1 MPIVTYCFGRSFRV
15 QSGHGLTLQSSK
27 QRPFNFCFFAGA
39 NLNLQFKFAPATTRV
54 VAGRKPGEN
63 AFAMGSSA
71 RLKDAFSFPLDSV
84 VNDAQPSEMDGFNGT
99 HSNADFED
107 LICTLE
113 HIFSISW
120 PCFASRLV

>member
-1 MPIVTYCFGRSFRV
+1 LHV
-15 QSGHGLTLQSSK
+15 
-27 QRPFNFCFFAGA
+27 
-39 NLNLQFKFAPATTRV
+39 LQFKCAPATTQA
-54 VAGRKPGEN
+54 VASRKPGEN

-84 VNDAQPSEMDGFNGT
+84 VNDDQPSEMDGFNGT

-107 LICTLE
+107 LICTFE

-120 PCFASRLV
+120 PCFASRLVWFHFPDL

>member
-1 MPIVTYCFGRSFRV
+1 M
-15 QSGHGLTLQSSK
+15 
-27 QRPFNFCFFAGA
+27 
-39 NLNLQFKFAPATTRV
+39 

-84 VNDAQPSEMDGFNGT
+84 VNDAQPSDMDGFNGT

-107 LICTLE
+107 LICTIE

-120 PCFASRLV
+120 PCFASRLVWFHFPDL

>member
-1 MPIVTYCFGRSFRV
+1 MHV
-15 QSGHGLTLQSSK
+15 
-27 QRPFNFCFFAGA
+27 
-39 NLNLQFKFAPATTRV
+39 LQFKFAPATTRV

-71 RLKDAFSFPLDSV
+71 RLKDAFSFPSDSV

-107 LICTLE
+107 LICTIE

-120 PCFASRLV
+120 PCFASRLVWFHFPDLCIELAMSIIDIS

>member
-1 MPIVTYCFGRSFRV
+1 M
-15 QSGHGLTLQSSK
+15 
-27 QRPFNFCFFAGA
+27 A
-39 NLNLQFKFAPATTRV
+39 
-54 VAGRKPGEN
+54 AGRKPGEN

-107 LICTLE
+107 LICTIE